1 MKSKICGIT
10 NSKIL
15 KYLTEHPNPPQY
27 IGFIVNYP
35 KSKRFVEQT
44 RLKELLKIDKK
55 KSKYVAVLVQ
65 PDENILEKIKNL
77 PFDYYQ
83 IYDCAPAEVKSIIEK
98 YNKKIIIAITI
109 KDQND
114 VVKYMEFN
122 ELADI
127 VLFDSKGYEKSI
139 SFDHQLIKNL
149 KINKEL
155 MLAGN
160 IQIEDNLDDFN
171 EIADIV
177 DISGALETS
186 GLKDISK
193 INVFLKKIKK
203 FNDEIKKKNSF
214 N

>member
-1 MKSKICGIT
+1 MKSKICGISD
-10 NSKIL
+10 SKTL
-15 KYLTEHPNPPQY
+15 KYLTEHPNSPQY

-35 KSKRFVEQT
+35 KSKRFVEKNQ
-44 RLKELLKIDKK
+44 LKELLRIDKK
-55 KSKYVAVLVQ
+55 NSKYVAVLVR
-65 PDENILEKIKNL
+65 PDENILEEIKDL
-77 PFDYYQ
+77 SFDYYQ
-83 IYDCAPAEVKSIIEK
+83 IYDCTPVEIKSIIEK
-98 YNKKIIIAITI
+98 YNKKIIVAITV

-114 VVKYMEFN
+114 IVKYMEFN

-127 VLFDSKGYEKSI
+127 VLFDSKGYEKSM

-160 IQIEDNLDDFN
+160 IQIEDNLENFQ

-177 DISGALETS
+177 DISGGLETS

-193 INVFLKKIKK
+193 IDFFLKKIKQI
-203 FNDEIKKKNSF
+203 NDET
-214 N
+214 

>member
-1 MKSKICGIT
+1 MKSKICGISDSQT
-10 NSKIL
+10 L
-15 KYLTEHPNPPQY
+15 KYLTNHPNPPNF
-27 IGFIVNYP
+27 IGFIVNFP
-35 KSKRFVEQT
+35 KSKRFIKPNL
-44 RLKELLKIDKK
+44 LKELLKIDKK
-55 KSKYVAVLVQ
+55 NSKYVAVLVQ
-65 PDENILEKIKNL
+65 PNKNILEEIKNL

-83 IYDCAPAEVKSIIEK
+83 IYDCSSNKIKSIKEK
-98 YNKKIIIAITI
+98 YNKKVIVAITI

-114 VVKYMEFN
+114 VVKYMDYT

-160 IQIEDNLDDFN
+160 IQIEDSL
-171 EIADIV
+171 ESYKKIADIV
-177 DISGALETS
+177 DISGGLETY

-193 INVFLKKIKK
+193 INIFLNKIKQI
-203 FNDEIKKKNSF
+203 NDEA
-214 N
+214 